1 PAGRG
6 RLWRPALPAA
16 PAAHPHAA
24 GSPRTGTPPTPG
36 RLRPVPAPPPPP
48 PPPTPA
54 ATVDAATTT
63 LDVSLAAAHHPTCLP
78 PRDLVFPRLIIG
90 LRRRGRGLRHR
101 SRHHQPSASSKIA
114 FCSSLAPPPGHPP

>member
-1 PAGRG
+1 QYRGPRHQHRTPNGTVPIARTSAVRSPAGSG
-6 RLWRPALPAA
+6 RLWRTALPAA

-78 PRDLVFPRLIIG
+78 PGTLS
-90 LRRRGRGLRHR
+90 
-101 SRHHQPSASSKIA
+101 SRA
-114 FCSSLAPPPGHPP
+114 